1 MTRRAPPS
9 RGRASLVPPPQ
20 IAESPILLEPRR
32 PSVPPWRL
40 SPPAPAGNESVAR
53 PNGNRMRVVE
63 GSRQKPGLPKG
74 SERRVPDRAGKEA
87 PDAGISVLLVNE
99 PDLIRDCL
107 AELLGK
113 GMKDIR
119 VEGVGSMSTLLAL
132 PTRTPDVILFSVKA
146 TSVAET
152 GIKAEL
158 TSLTQTFPDTPIM
171 VMSDQG
177 DLSEALLAIDLGAR
191 GYFPDILSVSMLIA
205 ALRLVIAGGVF
216 LPTELL
222 LQCVKPAVD

>member
-1 MTRRAPPS
+1 MTRRTPRS

-20 IAESPILLEPRR
+20 IAESPILVTPSQRAAPPRHPSR
-32 PSVPPWRL
+32 PIYGVS
-40 SPPAPAGNESVAR
+40 ETVAR
-53 PNGNRMRVVE
+53 PNGNRMRIVE
-63 GSRQKPGLPKG
+63 GLRQKPLPAKG
-74 SERRVPDRAGKEA
+74 SEHHPPKAGSQEGPDS
-87 PDAGISVLLVNE
+87 GISVLLVNE

-132 PTRTPDVILFSVKA
+132 PTRSPDVILFSVKA

-177 DLSEALLAIDLGAR
+177 DLGEALLAIDLGAR
-191 GYFPDILSVSMLIA
+191 GYFPDVLSVSMLIA
-205 ALRLVIAGGVF
+205 ALRLVVAGGVF

-222 LQCVKPAVD
+222 LQCVKPAID

>member
-1 MTRRAPPS
+1 
-9 RGRASLVPPPQ
+9 
-20 IAESPILLEPRR
+20 
-32 PSVPPWRL
+32 
-40 SPPAPAGNESVAR
+40 
-53 PNGNRMRVVE
+53 MRVVE
-63 GSRQKPGLPKG
+63 GPRQKTTVPKS
-74 SERRVPDRAGKEA
+74 SERRAPGSADKEGPDS
-87 PDAGISVLLVNE
+87 GISVLLVNE

-177 DLSEALLAIDLGAR
+177 DLGEALLAIDLGAR